1 MPEGSSIAARSIGLI
16 PPGYKVSH
24 FGREITG
31 WSLKKQQEIEKKKLG
46 SSILLAKKKKKY
58 CLHSYKRPDL
68 ATIHEKKDL
77 GISFVTSSKWVSLNS
92 VAEKKANEILG
103 CINKV

>member
-1 MPEGSSIAARSIGLI
+1 M
-16 PPGYKVSH
+16 
-24 FGREITG
+24 
-31 WSLKKQQEIEKKKLG
+31 SLKKQQEIEKKKLG

-92 VAEKKANEILG
+92 VAGKKSQ
-103 CINKV
+103 

>member
-16 PPGYKVSH
+16 PSGYKVSH

-46 SSILLAKKKKKY
+46 SSILLAKKKKKKNTA
-58 CLHSYKRPDL
+58 CIVIKGLTWQPFMR
-68 ATIHEKKDL
+68 KKTWGFHL
-77 GISFVTSSKWVSLNS
+77 
-92 VAEKKANEILG
+92 
-103 CINKV
+103 

>member
-1 MPEGSSIAARSIGLI
+1 MEPERN
-16 PPGYKVSH
+16 KKK
-24 FGREITG
+24 
-31 WSLKKQQEIEKKKLG
+31 LKRKKLG
-46 SSILLAKKKKKY
+46 SSILLAKKKQY

-92 VAEKKANEILG
+92 VAKKSQ
-103 CINKV
+103 